1 MASGGFSVEIS
12 NVQKMSA
19 NESTDGTDTNGGNKC
34 GTKTSQILACGFCAT
49 PTTESECKYFC
60 VRCDVFICESCLYHR
75 NLTDDDDDDD
85 DDGAHFTEVTVGGY
99 AKTFAEKTK
108 KRMDKEMT
116 SCQTITVA
124 KKDYKNYLESCISKC
139 KTGTETFQ
147 KTVDEINTDLVKLH
161 EILMQLQNDFDEL
174 KEVYKTHN
182 AVSLIQ
188 KRHEWNELAP
198 RLNDIER
205 SHAPRIC
212 LTEAGDVG
220 TEYPTVV
227 LDKYCV
233 FDGIQG
239 QDLGSKNIKRAWVLH
254 AGELYVYRGEFDL
267 SEEYYKSQIRPWV
280 TFADN
285 ADDNVETLVYLM
297 QISGYVG
304 HWERNDIEMS
314 GQPYFNATNTDS
326 FGTTFI
332 LDTEANKVH
341 IHRQSHITE
350 VKLPFSEDISPI
362 ILCVDPERELL
373 CVYMNE
379 DYSADRVFVY
389 KIRYTFQPTLGK
401 ELPSGHMVPK

>member
-1 MASGGFSVEIS
+1 MY
-12 NVQKMSA
+12 
-19 NESTDGTDTNGGNKC
+19 
-34 GTKTSQILACGFCAT
+34 IL
-49 PTTESECKYFC
+49 
-60 VRCDVFICESCLYHR
+60 
-75 NLTDDDDDDD
+75 
-85 DDGAHFTEVTVGGY
+85 GGY
-99 AKTFAEKTK
+99 AKIFAEKTK
-108 KRMDKEMT
+108 KRMEKEIT

-124 KKDYKNYLESCISKC
+124 KQDYKKYLESCKSKC

-147 KTVDEINTDLVKLH
+147 KAIDEINTDLDKLH
-161 EILMQLQNDFDEL
+161 EILMKQQKDFDEL
-174 KEVYKTHN
+174 KEVYKSHD

-188 KRHEWNELAP
+188 KRHEWNEFASKLK
-198 RLNDIER
+198 DIER
-205 SHAPRIC
+205 SPTPRVC

-239 QDLGSKNIKRAWVLH
+239 QDLGSKTIKRAWVLH

-267 SEEYYKSQIRPWV
+267 AEEYYKSEIRPWV

-314 GQPYFNATNTDS
+314 GKPYFNATNTDS
-326 FGTTFI
+326 YGSKFI
-332 LDTEANKVH
+332 LDTEAHKVKV
-341 IHRQSHITE
+341 HRQSHITE
-350 VKLPFSEDISPI
+350 IKLPFSENDSPI

-373 CVYMNE
+373 CVYTSE
-379 DYSADRVFVY
+379 EYSADRAYVY
-389 KIRYTFQPTLGK
+389 KIRYSFQPT
-401 ELPSGHMVPK
+401 